1 MTDKAYT
8 NDNITILP
16 DENDLAKLD
25 ELLCASADTLTAE
38 VDFDA
43 IKQRA
48 VQANKRKQAKRRRL
62 FSCVAAAACML
73 LCFGV
78 VGSAIMNRIKPGGN
92 ITAHETDNPNSNE
105 LKDPFEDSI
114 PNRYTQC
121 IDVGLPTK
129 GGESI
134 SDIEPTEF
142 YPEELPG
149 YMYKRIENDDD
160 GSVRSVA
167 VGKDT
172 AGNCRYFDCS
182 IISFAPYKLFPG
194 EVGTFE
200 IGKDT
205 VFYWQLDN
213 DSVLCARFFG
223 FDNDD
228 AMKLFKGMIQDM
240 KK

>member
-1 MTDKAYT
+1 MFQ
-8 NDNITILP
+8 I
-16 DENDLAKLD
+16 
-25 ELLCASADTLTAE
+25 DTLSRQPVYEQLTRQVE
-38 VDFDA
+38 YF
-43 IKQRA
+43 I
-48 VQANKRKQAKRRRL
+48 
-62 FSCVAAAACML
+62 
-73 LCFGV
+73 
-78 VGSAIMNRIKPGGN
+78 
-92 ITAHETDNPNSNE
+92 ITGIFKECDQ
-105 LKDPFEDSI
+105 I
-114 PNRYTQC
+114 P
-121 IDVGLPTK
+121 
-129 GGESI
+129 
-134 SDIEPTEF
+134 
-142 YPEELPG
+142 
-149 YMYKRIENDDD
+149 
-160 GSVRSVA
+160 SVRSVA